1 MEESHGNRW
10 ANNTDPQILGI
21 PGQVI
26 FANYRTSSSA
36 LLLGAKQKISQWT
49 RAAVRRSAAQSPQAE
64 KNSDFERKRLNVG
77 RTVLIR
83 VRRTNCSSSTY
94 SQRSAVIGSTS
105 QACRAGIAQAIADTK
120 LSRRVSANRM
130 IGSRELPAAHFAR
143 IVLVARV
150 SVSPAR
156 IPEATLPRVDTKTIR
171 STCPL

>member
-1 MEESHGNRW
+1 MFG
-10 ANNTDPQILGI
+10 
-21 PGQVI
+21 
-26 FANYRTSSSA
+26 A
-36 LLLGAKQKISQWT
+36 LS
-49 RAAVRRSAAQSPQAE
+49 
-64 KNSDFERKRLNVG
+64 
-77 RTVLIR
+77 LIR
-83 VRRTNCSSSTY
+83 VRRTNCRSCTY

-130 IGSRELPAAHFAR
+130 IGSRELPSAHFAR

-156 IPEATLPRVDTKTIR
+156 IPVATLPRVDTKTIR